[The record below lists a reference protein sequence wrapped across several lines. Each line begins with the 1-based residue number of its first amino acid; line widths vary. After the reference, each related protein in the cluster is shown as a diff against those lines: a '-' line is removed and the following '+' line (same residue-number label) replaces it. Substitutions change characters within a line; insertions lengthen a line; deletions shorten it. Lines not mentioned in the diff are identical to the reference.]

1 MPNPI
6 LDQIEEIMMEYD
18 QDDEIDTKT
27 LHDLLEIVEV
37 ELYERQTLISSLAF
51 SLDSDY
57 DGDED

>member
-1 MPNPI
+1 MDNVI
-6 LDQIEEIMMEYD
+6 LDQLEEIINEYE
-18 QDDEIDTKT
+18 QDDEIETKI
-27 LHDLLEIVEV
+27 LEDLKDAIEV

>member
-6 LDQIEEIMMEYD
+6 LDQIEEIMIEYD

-27 LHDLLEIVEV
+27 LHDFLEIVEV

>member
-18 QDDEIDTKT
+18 KDDEIDTKT

-37 ELYERQTLISSLAF
+37 ELYDRQTLISSLAF
-51 SLDSDY
+51 SLNSDY

>member
-6 LDQIEEIMMEYD
+6 LDQIEEINIEYE
-18 QDDEIDTKT
+18 QDDEIDTKI
-27 LHDLLEIVEV
+27 LQDLMETIEV